1 MTGIGHKIRLAL
13 LIGISFAAF
22 GQEAGAV
29 LKDFGPLNF
38 AGFPSWYRDNNG
50 LALQQCVVNTP
61 SPAVPGSS
69 MCSTTMIANA
79 AQVPPFDPTLP
90 VTFPPIPPNNFNWPG
105 EAFYFQATADPAFA
119 VAGSTATL
127 VEFGLESTFN
137 VGDPVPGEQ
146 TVFARVRISLIGMP
160 VSGTYTVRHPY
171 GVETLHI
178 DTADVKSG
186 KMTRDIGFT
195 GVIFQGA
202 LQGNIGPYL
211 SWTADPTYPGGIAPA
226 GTNPDG
232 SITTTDGE
240 TFIGDPNV
248 PHTVTGSPFGY
259 NKIRI
264 EGPGEADLDGAG
276 NNFVETEL
284 FVVEGRKWTT
294 PIPSPLVID
303 RSTYARN
310 ALVGQVDVFANTSP
324 VSNVPPALSSLS
336 VSGSGITT
344 TPLATA
350 TPTNGSF
357 VGYLSSPTG
366 LLDPGVLPVDVTVTN
381 TADVPASQA
390 TKAVV
395 DEVKVT
401 EATFVPSSGT
411 LRIKAASSDQHTPR
425 NLSAGSFGALTDG
438 TLNVADVTVPPAT
451 VSVTS
456 SGGGLASLPVSVREN
471 YQIAA
476 NSIGNGTLFPN
487 GSVNV
492 PPGSSQSFSFTP
504 APGERVV
511 NVVVDGTPLGP
522 LTGYIFSDVSANH
535 TIAVTFAP

>member
-29 LKDFGPLNF
+29 LKDFGPINF
-38 AGFPSWYRDNNG
+38 AGFPSWYRDTNG

-61 SPAVPGSS
+61 SPTGAGS
-69 MCSTTMIANA
+69 MCATTMIANP
-79 AQVPPFDPTLP
+79 AQKPPFDPTLP
-90 VTFPPIPPNNFNWPG
+90 VTFPPLPPNNFNWPG

-137 VGDPVPGEQ
+137 TGDPVPGQQ
-146 TVFARVRISLIGMP
+146 TVFTRVRVSLIGMP

-171 GVETLHI
+171 GSEVLQI

-186 KMTRDIGFT
+186 KMTRDIGFA
-195 GVIFQGA
+195 GVIFEGA
-202 LQGNIGPYL
+202 LLGNIGPYL
-211 SWTADPTYPGGIAPA
+211 RWTPDATYPGGIAPV

-232 SITTTDGE
+232 TITVGGE
-240 TFIGDPNV
+240 TFISDPNV
-248 PHTVTGSPFGY
+248 PHTVTGSPFGF
-259 NKIRI
+259 NRIRI
-264 EGPGEADLDGAG
+264 EGPQGADLDGAG
-276 NNFVETEL
+276 NNFIETDL
-284 FVVEGRKWTT
+284 FMVEGRVWTT

-310 ALVGQVDVFANTSP
+310 ALVGQVDVFASTSP
-324 VSNVPPALSSLS
+324 VSNVPPALSSLT

-344 TPLATA
+344 TPLATT
-350 TPTNGSF
+350 TPTTNGSF
-357 VGYLSSPTG
+357 VGYLSSPAG
-366 LLDPGVLPVDVTVTN
+366 LLDPGVLPVEVTVTN

-390 TKAVV
+390 IKAVV
-395 DEVKVT
+395 DEVKIS
-401 EATFVPSSGT
+401 EASFVPSSGT
-411 LRIKAASSDQHTPR
+411 LRIKAASSDQRTAPI
-425 NLSAGSFGALTDG
+425 LSAGSFGALTNG
-438 TLNVADVTVPPAT
+438 VLNVSGVTVPPAS

-456 SGGGLASLPVSVREN
+456 SGGGLANLPVSVREA

-476 NSIGNGTLFPN
+476 VSSGSGTVVPA

-492 PPGSSQSFSFTP
+492 TPGGIQAFTFTP
-504 APGERVV
+504 AAGSRVV
-511 NVVVDGTPLGP
+511 NVEVDGAPLGP
-522 LTGYIFSDVSANH
+522 LTNYSFTDVSANH